1 MEGSSTLAAA
11 GPSELTPRVREE
23 IRASELTTERRV
35 ITEAE
40 RPYRIVHAN
49 RAWLEVTGFRL
60 NAVVGNTCKILQG
73 PETCHHTLKVRASQ
87 FGRNSAAGWRL
98 RAARPPL
105 AGYNATR
112 LCNLT
117 RPRPFPPRR

>member
-49 RAWLEVTGFRL
+49 RAWLEVT
-60 NAVVGNTCKILQG
+60 
-73 PETCHHTLKVRASQ
+73 
-87 FGRNSAAGWRL
+87 
-98 RAARPPL
+98 
-105 AGYNATR
+105 
-112 LCNLT
+112 
-117 RPRPFPPRR
+117 

>member
-1 MEGSSTLAAA
+1 MQEASTLAA

-49 RAWLEVTGFRL
+49 RGVQHACR
-60 NAVVGNTCKILQG
+60 
-73 PETCHHTLKVRASQ
+73 S
-87 FGRNSAAGWRL
+87 
-98 RAARPPL
+98 
-105 AGYNATR
+105 
-112 LCNLT
+112 
-117 RPRPFPPRR
+117 